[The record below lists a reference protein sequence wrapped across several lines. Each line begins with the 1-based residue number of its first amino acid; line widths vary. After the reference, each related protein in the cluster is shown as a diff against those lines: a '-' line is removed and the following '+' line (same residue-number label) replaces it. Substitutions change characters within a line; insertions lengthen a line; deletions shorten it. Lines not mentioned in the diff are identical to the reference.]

1 MDHFSPRNGGYSC
14 NSEVLRLAYKRFL
27 MAFAMAGLITFA
39 QGLDLRAYAQN
50 SPPASQEWGIILG
63 ADRSLK
69 EAANEVTINTRVLGI
84 KPRTYMCNGWVRT
97 VAVFKSKQDALKA
110 LRKARAAG
118 SSYSPYIVT
127 LWQWC
132 PGKRLLQ

>member
-1 MDHFSPRNGGYSC
+1 
-14 NSEVLRLAYKRFL
+14 

-39 QGLDLRAYAQN
+39 QGLNLRAYAQN

-69 EAANEVTINTRVLGI
+69 EAANEVTNNTRVLGI

-118 SSYSPYIVT
+118 SPYSPYIVT